1 MDLMRRGEVMPK
13 AFIDITMLGDKELEK
28 ALAAIDE
35 KMQKKLMQNA
45 LREGAKIIAEEAKA
59 RVSKDSGALAKSIRV
74 RTLQQKKRGALGVQV
89 ETGTR
94 QKLGIPAEQYGYYPA
109 ALEYGWRMKRTGR
122 HVAAKPYM
130 RPALDSKRG
139 QAFRVIGRLAWKSIK
154 NVHETGH
161 WRRVKSA

>member
-1 MDLMRRGEVMPK
+1 MPK

-45 LREGAKIIAEEAKA
+45 LREGAKIIAEEAKVRA
-59 RVSKDSGALAKSIRV
+59 PKRTGMLKRSIKVRALH
-74 RTLQQKKRGALGVQV
+74 QKKRGTLGVQV
-89 ETGTR
+89 QTGTR
-94 QKLGIPAEQYGYYPA
+94 RELGISEQAYGYYPA
-109 ALEYGWRMKRTGR
+109 ALEYGWRMKRSGE
-122 HVAAKPYM
+122 HVPAKPYM
-130 RPALDSKRG
+130 RPALDTKRG